1 MNILEDFGGVNKHLF
16 RKIDLITKAQSLLYR
31 WHNSDGLKLY
41 EENNDVWA
49 NGEVSASERRKRM
62 ATWFGDVWD
71 ELCETDFVEKSF
83 KRMGLCNGINGKENQ
98 LVKMRKLKTYVFLSS
113 RTSEIC
119 FQAIATL
126 LF

>member
-1 MNILEDFGGVNKHLF
+1 MNEAFGGVNKHLF
-16 RKIDLITKAQSLLYR
+16 RKIDLIAKAQSLLYR

-71 ELCETDFVEKSF
+71 ELCETDIIEKSF
-83 KRMGLCNGINGKENQ
+83 KRVGLCNDINGKENQ
-98 LVKMRKLKTYVFLSS
+98 YSW
-113 RTSEIC
+113 
-119 FQAIATL
+119 
-126 LF
+126 